1 MSASSVAESIIN
13 FFGVGKGVFSTLH
26 TPILSALNMNS
37 SLPIKSNDFSRN
49 EPDRAHFYVFPY
61 RAGMVLVFLRLP
73 VVFLL
78 FSLPGI
84 TVFAALAEAQ
94 RSGLD
99 RVFQR
104 F

>member
-1 MSASSVAESIIN
+1 
-13 FFGVGKGVFSTLH
+13 
-26 TPILSALNMNS
+26 MNS